1 MIPMRQYAASPRIRQ
16 LINYH
21 TEYFSA
27 TWVDEFYDV
36 VWNIDTASG
45 FGLDI
50 WGRIVGLES
59 GRRAT
64 INTTNYLGFKTE
76 AVSQSWKPFG
86 SGVFYDGGAFG
97 GEFEFQD
104 DAFRV
109 VILAKAFSNISDM
122 TIPSLNRMLQQIF
135 AGRGRCYV
143 RDIGDMQIQ
152 YVFGFPLAS
161 WERWIFQSA
170 AVPGP
175 GGVLVSI
182 AVIPEDTFGFNEAGA
197 SSQTFNNGTLLSSG
211 DL

>member
-1 MIPMRQYAASPRIRQ
+1 MISMRQYASSPRIKQ
-16 LINYH
+16 LNSYH

-27 TWVDEFYDV
+27 EWADEFYDV
-36 VWNIDTASG
+36 VWNVDTAQG

-50 WGRIVGLES
+50 WGRIVGLEG

-76 AVSQSWKPFG
+76 SVSQSWKQFG
-86 SGVFYDGGAFG
+86 GGTFYDGGEFG
-97 GEFEFQD
+97 GSFELLD
-104 DAFRV
+104 DAFRA

-122 TIPSLNRMLQQIF
+122 TTPSLNRMLQGIF
-135 AGRGRCYV
+135 HGRGRCYV
-143 RDIGDMQIQ
+143 RDVGGMEIQ
-152 YVFGFPLAS
+152 YVFDFQLTP
-161 WERWIFQSA
+161 WERWIFQSS

-182 AVIPEDTFGFNEAGA
+182 MVMPGDLFGFNEAGIG
-197 SSQTFNNGTLLSSG
+197 SQTFNNGTLLSSG